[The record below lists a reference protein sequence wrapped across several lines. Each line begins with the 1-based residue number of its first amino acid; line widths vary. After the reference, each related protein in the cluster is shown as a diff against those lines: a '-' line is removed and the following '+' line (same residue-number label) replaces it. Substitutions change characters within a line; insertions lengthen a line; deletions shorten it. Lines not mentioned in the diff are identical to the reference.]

1 MKIKEQHLLAGIAAA
16 FVLFSSGFFLGR
28 NLIRPAVVTGHT
40 APTIQALPA
49 ASEPAF
55 PLNIN
60 TATAGELVFL
70 PGIGEKTAQAIVEW
84 RAEHGPF
91 QEPEE
96 LLNVDG
102 IGPSKLSDILPY
114 IETGG

>member
-16 FVLFSSGFFLGR
+16 FVLFTGGFFLGR
-28 NLIRPAVVTGHT
+28 NQSRPAVVTGRT
-40 APTIQALPA
+40 SPVIQTLPPVT
-49 ASEPAF
+49 EPVF

-60 TATAGELVFL
+60 TSTVEELTLL
-70 PGIGEKTAQAIVEW
+70 PGIGEKTAQKIVDW
-84 RAEHGPF
+84 RTEHGPF
-91 QEPEE
+91 QKPAD

-102 IGPSKLSDILPY
+102 IGPSKLEQMLPY